1 MNSTWKILLGSLF
14 FFTPASFAASAKN
27 LSQPSRIQTATF
39 AAGCFWGVEAFYRKV
54 PGVVETKVGY
64 AGGKKVNPTYE
75 EVSSGTTGHAESI
88 EIKFDPQKVSYEKL
102 LDLFFKFHDPTTLN
116 QQGNDTGSQYRSEI
130 FYHNEEQHQAAL
142 QFKAKVEKS
151 KAWKNPV
158 VTEIAPA
165 SNFYPAEE
173 YHQKYLVKH
182 PGGYDNHYLRKITF
196 EPVAAK

>member
-1 MNSTWKILLGSLF
+1 MRSTWKILLGSLF
-14 FFTPASFAASAKN
+14 FFTPASFAASAQK
-27 LSQPSRIQTATF
+27 PSKDSKIQTATF
-39 AAGCFWGVEAFYRKV
+39 AAGCFWGVEEFYRKV

-64 AGGKKVNPTYE
+64 TGGKKVNPTYE
-75 EVSSGTTGHAESI
+75 ETSTGTTGHAESI

-116 QQGNDTGSQYRSEI
+116 QQGNDTGSQYRSAI

-151 KAWKNPV
+151 KAWKDPV

-165 SNFYPAEE
+165 SNFYPAED

-196 EPVAAK
+196 EPALAK